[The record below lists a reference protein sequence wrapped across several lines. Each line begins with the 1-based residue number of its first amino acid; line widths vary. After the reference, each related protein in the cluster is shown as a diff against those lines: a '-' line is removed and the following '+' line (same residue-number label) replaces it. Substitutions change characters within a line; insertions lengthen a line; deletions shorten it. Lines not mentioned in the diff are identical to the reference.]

1 MVRVQLNLEQL
12 RNSTVTVSLET
23 IFHPNLSVFAQKSW
37 LQRLSREERR
47 FLRVA
52 LGTVA
57 ALALALV
64 SYPVVRLYCLL

>member
-1 MVRVQLNLEQL
+1 MIMVP
-12 RNSTVTVSLET
+12 LET
-23 IFHPNLSVFAQKSW
+23 IFHPNSPVFAQENW
-37 LQRLSREERR
+37 LQCLSREKKRL
-47 FLRVA
+47 LRVA